1 MSHTCSEILQIHAG
15 MLMRTNPRRIT
26 SVSSKLKERFFQYK
40 MLPRSLA
47 NSERKIIALLLFL
60 KFDAFTPCVAPE
72 RQDRSQKEIR
82 LGALRVANRKNMNS
96 VAPNAYGGSTKFGF
110 FQVWFARALM

>member
-1 MSHTCSEILQIHAG
+1 M
-15 MLMRTNPRRIT
+15 NPMRIT

-40 MLPRSLA
+40 TLPRSLP

-60 KFDAFTPCVAPE
+60 NFDTFTPCVAPE
-72 RQDRSQKEIR
+72 RQGISQKEIR

-96 VAPNAYGGSTKFGF
+96 VAPERLWQKLLWHNALRELQKT
-110 FQVWFARALM
+110 